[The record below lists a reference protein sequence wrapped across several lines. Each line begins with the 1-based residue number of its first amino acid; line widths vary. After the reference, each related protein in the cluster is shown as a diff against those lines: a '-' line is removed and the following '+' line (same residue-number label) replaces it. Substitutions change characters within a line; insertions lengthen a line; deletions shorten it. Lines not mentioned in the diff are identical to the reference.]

1 MSLWRDARWRSVTAI
16 VLMVTMAV
24 ALHGAVLHGGS
35 HDEAD
40 GHAGVGYAVAHDAA
54 AHAFTAPA
62 ESDQVPPLHCLAC
75 HWTRSFRP
83 RGDATY
89 LAAPA
94 VEAGTPLYV
103 EAASHTSPST
113 LSQPPLRSPPSVSPA
128 TL

>member
-1 MSLWRDARWRSVTAI
+1 MHRWRDARWRSVTAV

-24 ALHGAVLHGGS
+24 MIHGAVLHGGG
-35 HDEAD
+35 HDEA
-40 GHAGVGYAVAHDAA
+40 GRIAAVAHDAA

-62 ESDQVPPLHCLAC
+62 ESDPIPPLHCLAC

-83 RGDATY
+83 HGETSF

-94 VEAGTPLYV
+94 IEAGAPLYV

-113 LSQPPLRSPPSVSPA
+113 LSQPPLRSPPALSPA

>member
-1 MSLWRDARWRSVTAI
+1 MHRWRDARWRSVTAV
-16 VLMVTMAV
+16 VLMVTMA
-24 ALHGAVLHGGS
+24 AMIHGAVLHGGG

-40 GHAGVGYAVAHDAA
+40 RGVAVAHDAA

-62 ESDQVPPLHCLAC
+62 ESDPIPPLHCLAC

-83 RGDATY
+83 HGETSF

-94 VEAGTPLYV
+94 IEAGAPLYV

-113 LSQPPLRSPPSVSPA
+113 LSQPPLRSPPALSPA

>member
-1 MSLWRDARWRSVTAI
+1 
-16 VLMVTMAV
+16 MVAMAV

-35 HDEAD
+35 HDEAE
-40 GHAGVGYAVAHDAA
+40 GHAAVTHAVEHDAA
-54 AHAFTAPA
+54 AHAFTAPP
-62 ESDQVPPLHCLAC
+62 EPDQVPPLHCLAC

-83 RGDATY
+83 RGQTSF

-94 VEAGTPLYV
+94 IEAGASLYV

-113 LSQPPLRSPPSVSPA
+113 LSQPPLRSPPSLSPA